1 MLDVF
6 VRVHCAAGRTQDVLA
21 ALSAVV
27 IASRTEPGC
36 ASIHAYQSNG
46 DPLLFFIHSV
56 WDSSQAFEDHATR
69 PHTTTFIR
77 TVDPLLDQ
85 PREVH
90 RTHRLP

>member
-6 VRVHCAAGRTQDVLA
+6 VHLHSAPGREQDVLA

-36 ASIHAYQSNG
+36 ASIHAFQSTAN
-46 DPLLFFIHSV
+46 PRLFFIHSV
-56 WDSSQAFEDHATR
+56 WESSHAFDHHATR
-69 PHTTTFIR
+69 PHTRTFIEQ
-77 TVDPLLDQ
+77 VDPLLGQ